1 VGPVMFRRVRLA
13 SFDNGVTAD
22 VTLQRP
28 DRYRHLE
35 AAWSDGKPR
44 IARGGGYSLAA
55 ASFDAD
61 SVVQDMRLFD
71 RILAFDAAT
80 RTITVEAGLTL
91 GHLLAFTTKSG
102 LWLPP
107 LPGYPDITVGGAIA
121 ANVHGKGASQDGTFR
136 HWVKNVTLFHP
147 DRGWSSASAHE
158 NAELFEFTLGGFGLS
173 GTIISAQLRLDP
185 LPGGE
190 AWTRMSAVGSL
201 TEGWERLAEG
211 ADRNGFVY
219 TWHDAAPRRGSFGK
233 GLLVEGGI
241 VPESPLPHDF
251 VPRYKVLSASATDG
265 RYPFAVWGGAR
276 TALINGLYRAA
287 SRLRPQERREPL
299 FDALFPFARRHAYF
313 RMYGH
318 TGLIECQLLFPKE
331 AAKTVLTALEEKILQ
346 HRPPTVFV
354 SLKAMRG
361 EPQLLRFE
369 RDGICMALHMV
380 RNRDGLAFAKVVDDI
395 TIENGGLPSLIKDSR
410 LPRSVVEKC
419 HAGIDEFRALRQRQ
433 DPNRRYQSELSKR
446 LAL

>member
-1 VGPVMFRRVRLA
+1 M
-13 SFDNGVTAD
+13 
-22 VTLQRP
+22 
-28 DRYRHLE
+28 
-35 AAWSDGKPR
+35 
-44 IARGGGYSLAA
+44 
-55 ASFDAD
+55 
-61 SVVQDMRLFD
+61 
-71 RILAFDAAT
+71 
-80 RTITVEAGLTL
+80 
-91 GHLLAFTTKSG
+91 
-102 LWLPP
+102 
-107 LPGYPDITVGGAIA
+107 
-121 ANVHGKGASQDGTFR
+121 
-136 HWVKNVTLFHP
+136 
-147 DRGWSSASAHE
+147 
-158 NAELFEFTLGGFGLS
+158 
-173 GTIISAQLRLDP
+173 
-185 LPGGE
+185 
-190 AWTRMSAVGSL
+190 
-201 TEGWERLAEG
+201 
-211 ADRNGFVY
+211 
-219 TWHDAAPRRGSFGK
+219 PRRGDDQHFEVELKLRVHAK
-233 GLLVEGGI
+233 GEDRQLFLLELAYAGLFRLQNI
-241 VPESPLPHDF
+241 PEEAMQPILLIQAPHM
-251 VPRYKVLSASATDG
+251 
-265 RYPFAVWGGAR
+265 
-276 TALINGLYRAA
+276 
-287 SRLRPQERREPL
+287 
-299 FDALFPFARRHAYF
+299 LFPFARRHAYF